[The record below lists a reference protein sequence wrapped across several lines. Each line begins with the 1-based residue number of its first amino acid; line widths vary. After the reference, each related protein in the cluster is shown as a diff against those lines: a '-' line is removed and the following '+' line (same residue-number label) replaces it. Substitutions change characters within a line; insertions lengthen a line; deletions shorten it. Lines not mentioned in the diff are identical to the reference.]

1 MPINIIAG
9 SVAPTHEQVNK
20 ILDKCEEV
28 FRAQLDTVSRDRAWA
43 DTLRHPVVNE
53 YLDGCVLQ
61 RQPLPARIL
70 ENGIV

>member
-28 FRAQLDTVSRDRAWA
+28 FRAQLDHETGKSIIHTDRPSHGKNSERFDTAWVK
-43 DTLRHPVVNE
+43 RRRN
-53 YLDGCVLQ
+53 
-61 RQPLPARIL
+61 R
-70 ENGIV
+70 